1 MVLGDLG
8 CVEVADPHLRLVK
21 KLRASDSGH
30 DVGIITPQYRSPD
43 VFLGNMRFQEDADMW
58 AFGCVVAELYSRQ
71 PLIRVFDEEGPRG
84 GAKTITGKDCIEAI
98 RKTVGLPGQ
107 EMASISAD
115 AWLSDCLTC
124 SSARLPLSSDV
135 PGVETAAKFLDSLPF
150 FGPWFGQTGTAWLAS
165 ETAKEEKDPPR
176 YAGFHASECFAG
188 CPESVLALI
197 KDCLRWKP
205 EHRLTLSAARQSG
218 FLQPPGKTP
227 QSVFSMEQGKI
238 GTGTI
243 LEANLDPDL
252 LHYLQGD
259 SCWGI
264 LAKQRVDTDGATR
277 SKCVRAGER
286 AKGFK
291 TEIPGIVDETNP
303 PKCRTLNRDKNLT
316 MIPSLR
322 FAAFQRAL
330 RKKWRPWLQQLQQ
343 KMRLAVKS
351 DNLPEAIVNKNGK
364 PIMEEDFA
372 HNAFAY
378 ASIQI
383 MEPGARDDGWHT
395 DGGCSLLHAAV
406 TLWGTRSL
414 EVRLGPW
421 KDPVTLEQKPG
432 SFYVGTLAAVQHN
445 VRHHDRCENTYS
457 DDYLKEQPE
466 GKRDLQIAVMIR
478 CDLFRENRARRPD
491 ATPGPAEF
499 FNVVNDQVAEHLAIV
514 PVALPDLTDVLDEM
528 RLPSA
533 SVPQDTASTPRS
545 GRGTP
550 ARSSRGTPAP
560 TLRGED
566 SD

>member
-8 CVEVADPHLRLVK
+8 CIELANPHLRLVK
-21 KLRASDSGH
+21 KLRASDSGN
-30 DVGIITPQYRSPD
+30 DVGIMTPQYRSPD

-58 AFGCVVAELYSRQ
+58 AFGCMVAELYSRK
-71 PLIRVFDEEGPRG
+71 PLIRVSDEEGPRG

-98 RKTVGLPGQ
+98 RKEVGLPGQ
-107 EMASISAD
+107 EMAGISTD
-115 AWLSDCLTC
+115 ACLSGCQAACQD
-124 SSARLPLSSDV
+124 AGLPLSSDV
-135 PGVETAAKFLDSLPF
+135 PGVETAAKFLDSFPF
-150 FGPWFGQTGTAWLAS
+150 FEPWFGQTGAAWLAS
-165 ETAKEEKDPPR
+165 ETAKEEKDQPR
-176 YAGFHASECFAG
+176 YAGFHASEGFAG
-188 CPESVLALI
+188 CPESVVALI

-205 EHRLTLSAARQSG
+205 EHRLTLPAARQYG

-227 QSVFSMEQGKI
+227 QSVFSMERGKI
-238 GTGTI
+238 GAGTI

-252 LHYLQGD
+252 LHFLQGD
-259 SCWGI
+259 SCWRI
-264 LAKQRVDTDGATR
+264 LAKERVDSGGATR
-277 SKCVRAGER
+277 SKCVRPDESALGR
-286 AKGFK
+286 K
-291 TEIPGIVDETNP
+291 TEVPGIVDDTNP
-303 PKCRTLNRDKNLT
+303 PKCLTLNRDKNLP
-316 MIPSLR
+316 MLVSSR

-343 KMRLAVKS
+343 KMIRAVKS
-351 DNLPEAIVNKNGK
+351 DNLPDHIVSPNGK

-372 HNAFAY
+372 HNVFAY

-414 EVRLGPW
+414 QVRLEG

-432 SFYVGTLAAVQHN
+432 SFYVGTLTAVQHN

-457 DDYLKEQPE
+457 DDYLQEQPE

-478 CDLFRENRARRPD
+478 CDLFRDNRARKPD

-499 FNVVNDQVAEHLAIV
+499 FHVVNEQVAQHLATV

-533 SVPQDTASTPRS
+533 SVPQHTASTRRS

-560 TLRGED
+560 TPRGGD

>member
-1 MVLGDLG
+1 M
-8 CVEVADPHLRLVK
+8 
-21 KLRASDSGH
+21 
-30 DVGIITPQYRSPD
+30 
-43 VFLGNMRFQEDADMW
+43 
-58 AFGCVVAELYSRQ
+58 
-71 PLIRVFDEEGPRG
+71 G

-406 TLWGTRSL
+406 TLWGTRALLGSQVGRQGSSHPRAKAWVL
-414 EVRLGPW
+414 LRGNPRRRAAQRAPPRPLREHVLRRLPQG
-421 KDPVTLEQKPG
+421 
-432 SFYVGTLAAVQHN
+432 A
-445 VRHHDRCENTYS
+445 
-457 DDYLKEQPE
+457 
-466 GKRDLQIAVMIR
+466 
-478 CDLFRENRARRPD
+478 ARRKARPAD
-491 ATPGPAEF
+491 RRDDPLRPVSRKQGEEARRHAWPCRVLQRRERPGGR
-499 FNVVNDQVAEHLAIV
+499 
-514 PVALPDLTDVLDEM
+514 ALGHC
-528 RLPSA
+528 
-533 SVPQDTASTPRS
+533 PR
-545 GRGTP
+545 G
-550 ARSSRGTPAP
+550 AP
-560 TLRGED
+560 
-566 SD
+566 